1 MRDVSR
7 ALLAA
12 AVLAA
17 LPTTP
22 ARSAAIAEIGQAFLG
37 LSVGQGLLGGS
48 FIIPG
53 AGEIGLSLTATPT
66 VMTEARSGDGSV
78 SHDTVIIHRPGR
90 ASAGVTAAARTG
102 ADGTAL
108 LDLAVTLTATL
119 SNTGARSFDSLLVML
134 AFSAVTPTTGP
145 ALAAALSSL
154 AQPFAA
160 SGQTIAVALDTT
172 REAARAASRVS
183 GPQAGDAHACTT
195 EAAASPGGAIV
206 VDTLA
211 PAGRACGVA
220 SADVSQD
227 FLLLADFA
235 PGDTQDF
242 TWTIGITV
250 EAFSRGALT
259 AVPEPATLGLLGIA
273 CLGLAA
279 ARRSLQGLPR

>member
-1 MRDVSR
+1 V
-7 ALLAA
+7 
-12 AVLAA
+12 
-17 LPTTP
+17 
-22 ARSAAIAEIGQAFLG
+22 IGGAF
-37 LSVGQGLLGGS
+37 VT
-48 FIIPG
+48 PG

-78 SHDTVIIHRPGR
+78 SHDAVITKRQGG
-90 ASAGVTAAARTG
+90 ASAAVTAAARTG

-154 AQPFAA
+154 GQPFAA
-160 SGQTIAVALDTT
+160 TGQTIAIALDTT

-211 PAGRACGVA
+211 PSGRACGVA
-220 SADVSQD
+220 SADVSED
-227 FLLLADFA
+227 FLLLTDFS
-235 PGDTQDF
+235 PDETQDF

-250 EAFSRGALT
+250 EAFTWAALT
-259 AVPEPATLGLLGIA
+259 AVPEPAALALFGIGA
-273 CLGLAA
+273 LGLAA
-279 ARRSLQGLPR
+279 ARRRCLTGGARAS